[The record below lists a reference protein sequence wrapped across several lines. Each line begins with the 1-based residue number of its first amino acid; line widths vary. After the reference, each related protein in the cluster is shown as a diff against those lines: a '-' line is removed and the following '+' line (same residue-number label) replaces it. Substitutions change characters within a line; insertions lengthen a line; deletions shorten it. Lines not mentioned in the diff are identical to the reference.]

1 MNRFQVSVIVV
12 AILGCVSP
20 WLGLFSAIF
29 ASFFFLLSETPKSTK
44 PKVTIKDLEEARK
57 IKTNDTSLKVAEFV
71 EDFRERYNQKI
82 LRKIAASSGSSVIV
96 CVSLPTWAKLNY
108 TEYLRATQDE
118 FKYAIWT
125 GFPGFIEIMF

>member
-20 WLGLFSAIF
+20 WLGLFSAIL

-44 PKVTIKDLEEARK
+44 PKVMIKDLEEAKK

-71 EDFRERYNQKI
+71 EDFRQRYNQKI
-82 LRKIAASSGSSVIV
+82 LRKIVASTGNSCIV
-96 CVSLPTWAKLNY
+96 CVSLPTWIKLNRD
-108 TEYLRATQDE
+108 EYVYPVQNE
-118 FKYAIWT
+118 FGYRIWT

>member
-1 MNRFQVSVIVV
+1 MNRFQVSVIAV

-20 WLGLFSAIF
+20 WLGLFSAIL

-108 TEYLRATQDE
+108 TEYLRATQNE
-118 FKYAIWT
+118 FGYRIWT
-125 GFPGFIEIMF
+125 GFPGFIEIIF